1 MTRTDDDSWGITKGV
16 GATALGVAYARAR
29 ETAAEHPL
37 IVDPFAQVFI
47 DAAGAL
53 GWQAPTGAQAE
64 RIKHISAYTAARTK
78 WFDDFFS
85 AAAGHGIGQA
95 VILAAGLDARA
106 WRLPWASGSTVFEID
121 QPEVLAFK
129 ADTLRRRGAQPV
141 ARYVAVP
148 VDLRQDWPKALR
160 ESGFDADA
168 PTAWS
173 AEGLLPYLPATAQD
187 LLFERVQD
195 LSTPG
200 SRVAIE
206 SFGAGFF
213 DPEYLAE
220 RRDQVRKLREQAGE
234 DSDAPDVADL
244 WFIEERTNVQ
254 DWLSAHGW
262 SVSVASAAD
271 VMHRYGRDPAATAV
285 RTEFVEGRL
294 ARR

>member
-1 MTRTDDDSWGITKGV
+1 MSRTDDDSWGITKGV

-29 ETAAEHPL
+29 ETAAEQPL

-47 DAAGAL
+47 DAATAL
-53 GWQAPTGAQAE
+53 GWEAPAGAQAQ
-64 RIKHISAYTAARTK
+64 RIKHISAYAATRTK
-78 WFDDFFS
+78 WFDDFFV
-85 AAAGHGIGQA
+85 AASGQRIGPA

-106 WRLPWASGSTVFEID
+106 WRLPWAPGSTVFEID
-121 QPEVLAFK
+121 QPLVLAFK
-129 ADTLRRRGAQPV
+129 AETLQSHGVQPT
-141 ARYVAVP
+141 ARHVAVP
-148 VDLRQDWPKALR
+148 VDLRQDWPKALLD
-160 ESGFDADA
+160 SGFDADA

-187 LLFERVQD
+187 LLFERID
-195 LSTPG
+195 ALSASG
-200 SRVAIE
+200 SRLGVE

-220 RRDQVRKLREQAGE
+220 QTAQVRKLREQAGE

-244 WFIEERTNVQ
+244 WFIEERTDVQ

-262 SVSVASAAD
+262 SVSAVSAAD
-271 VMHRYGRDPAATAV
+271 LMHRYGRDAGATAM

-294 ARR
+294 S